1 MRVRASNPLV
11 VTLVW
16 YPIGPEWAVVGEEYG
31 SEGDVE
37 TADRSGRRSA
47 WDSQVP
53 DVTGLLDLLPRGR
66 EL

>member
-11 VTLVW
+11 VTLLW
-16 YPIGPEWAVVGEEYG
+16 YPIGPQSAVVGEVYG

-47 WDSQVP
+47 WNSQVP
-53 DVTGLLDLLPRGR
+53 DVTGPLDLLPRGR